1 MPKEVACA
9 LILLRRPVV
18 VAGVVA
24 LTLTFSTVAY
34 ARFGWTPRL
43 WSLLPL
49 LIALAL
55 IIVLDVRLK
64 LIPDVITLPA
74 MIYALIGAT
83 FADTLALP
91 SAVLG
96 AITGGGIVLLIA
108 VISRGAVGGG
118 DIKLMA
124 MLGAALEWKSALA
137 VLALSQVAAALVALS
152 LLVGRRAGRRDSLPV
167 GAIIALIGALM
178 LLGGR

>member
-1 MPKEVACA
+1 MHNEVACA
-9 LILLRRPVV
+9 LTVLRRPVY
-18 VAGVVA
+18 AGGILA
-24 LTLTFSTVAY
+24 LTLTFSTVGY
-34 ARFGWTPRL
+34 ARFGWMPRL
-43 WSLLPL
+43 WWLLPL

-55 IIVLDVRLK
+55 IIVLDLRLK
-64 LIPDVITLPA
+64 LIPDVVTLPA
-74 MIYALIGAT
+74 IVYALTLAT
-83 FADTLALP
+83 FGDTLALG

-96 AITGGGIVLLIA
+96 AITGGGIVLLFA